1 MAFAFADYADIRQS
15 YRNLLGDDSVV
26 DVMKSL
32 PNPGCL
38 EAGLTKE
45 ASPLRKYAEDWGYGV
60 KVGSIYKKLA
70 AVPVRDSMSLVSK
83 EFYWSDHLD
92 AKPPPS
98 KPLSK
103 DEIAGV
109 DGQLDKEE
117 GKSTKR
123 DPLPEMGLPK
133 EQKSADP
140 LPEMG
145 VPKKSAKK
153 APVEFVSAARGLN
166 LGAGARPPVAPRAV
180 LAKFPSPSPA
190 KGSPQTPGS
199 GPRIE
204 SPATRNPR
212 RETLDPAPGTARSLA
227 LVQEGLAAATPVSGR
242 RGGGGG
248 GGGGDVGGGGGGWF
262 GGLIGRAAAKA
273 YPAFTNVASA
283 LFAERAPDSPN
294 TEEVKKIL
302 ADAFRKVGLGTPRPE
317 AAERSKLAAQVI
329 RNLEAEEAPVEEA
342 PATEA
347 ITRKSLEGMSA
358 KNVHELY
365 TQLTGNTGKPGKPKM
380 IEAILKKKV

>member
-1 MAFAFADYADIRQS
+1 MALAFADYADIRQS

-70 AVPVRDSMSLVSK
+70 AMPVQDSMRLVSK

-109 DGQLDKEE
+109 DGQPDKVEE
-117 GKSTKR
+117 AKE
-123 DPLPEMGLPK
+123 PLLELGLPNVSK
-133 EQKSADP
+133 KFTTKA
-140 LPEMG
+140 
-145 VPKKSAKK
+145 VPVGESPK
-153 APVEFVSAARGLN
+153 FVSAARALN
-166 LGAGARPPVAPRAV
+166 LGAGAKPPAGLHPRAV

-190 KGSPQTPGS
+190 RGSPQTPGS

-204 SPATRNPR
+204 SPATITRNPR

-248 GGGGDVGGGGGGWF
+248 GGGGGGVAAWL
-262 GGLIGRAAAKA
+262 GGLMGRVAPRA
-273 YPAFTNVASA
+273 YPAFTNSAST
-283 LFAERAPDSPN
+283 FIAERIDPAGDSPN
-294 TEEVKKIL
+294 SAEVKKLL
-302 ADAFRKVGLGTPRPE
+302 ADAFKSALGYGTPKEELPS
-317 AAERSKLAAQVI
+317 AAVRSRL
-329 RNLEAEEAPVEEA
+329 AEEVVRTLEESKEEA
-342 PATEA
+342 PAT
-347 ITRKSLEGMSA
+347 ITKESLEGMSA
-358 KNVHELY
+358 KHVHELY
-365 TQLTGNTGKPGKPKM
+365 TQLTGNTGKPGKAKM
-380 IEAILKKKV
+380 IDAILKKKA